1 MGVNNPVTAESIG
14 AVPIS
19 RQVIAGV
26 NMSGGGN
33 LENDITLDADGGGGS
48 GGNKFFHALD
58 IKATGTNGGFTNAGV
73 WNTRVLNTVDYS
85 SLPGVSLFIN
95 KISVIPGSYYIKASA
110 AAYECGRHR
119 LRMFDSNNNLT
130 IITGL
135 NAFAVPDAPINA
147 CSIATIEGF
156 FTVAAPTNIELQHWT
171 ENNNFG
177 SDLVLGIASNNG
189 LPEIYANVVLSLAS

>member
-14 AVPIS
+14 AVPNS

-26 NMSGGGN
+26 NMSGGGA
-33 LENDITLDADGGGGS
+33 LVGDITLDADGGGGS
-48 GGNKFFHALD
+48 GGSKFFQALD
-58 IKATGTNGGFTNAGV
+58 IKASGVNGGFTNAGA
-73 WNTRVLNTVDYS
+73 WNTRVLNTIDYS
-85 SLPGVSLFIN
+85 SLPGVSLTIN
-95 KISVIPGSYYIKASA
+95 KISIPPGSYYIKASA

-119 LRMFDSNNNLT
+119 LRIFDSNNNVT
-130 IITGL
+130 IVSGL

-156 FTVAAPTNIELQHWT
+156 FTVANATNIELQHWT

-177 SDLVLGIASNNG
+177 SNLVLGIASNNG
-189 LPEIYANVVLSLAS
+189 LPEIYANVVLSLAA